1 MDFEIL
7 DFPDNIDWTCHTTK
21 LYYII
26 ILYCLFQTRR
36 KAYKLGK
43 YWLRKRKAAVLLYVI
58 IVYMCVQDHSA

>member
-43 YWLRKRKAAVLLYVI
+43 Y
-58 IVYMCVQDHSA
+58 